1 MTSFERVRARIDHP
15 VIDSDGHHVEFLPL
29 VKDYLRE
36 IAGTGAVSGFE
47 QVEQASVLGRQI
59 DAATRRQL
67 NMTRMPWWGLPTQNT
82 LDRATA
88 MLPRLLHERLE
99 ALGSDFAVLYPTYGL
114 IPTHLDDEELRRS
127 TCRAFNQYAAECY
140 GEYSN
145 RLATAACIPMHTPEE
160 AVEELD
166 HAVGTLGLKVVMM
179 AGYAS
184 RPYAG
189 EELPRG
195 ARWLDFFGF
204 DSPHDYDPVWK
215 RCEELGVSP
224 TFHSTGSGWGSRSSI
239 SNYVYNH
246 VGNFAAAGEGA
257 ARALFLSGVPW
268 RFPKLRFA
276 FLEGGVAWACSLYAD
291 ILGHWEKRNRDH
303 IGHYDPARL
312 DRGKLEA
319 LFGEYAPD
327 AFRERIG
334 RMDESLALL
343 SDPEEDRS
351 ALDEFARCQ
360 ISGPDDIR
368 DAFVSRFHFGCEA
381 DDPLNAL
388 AFQRHMNPRN
398 ARIKAVFSSDIGHWD
413 VPDMEE
419 VLPEAYELVDKG
431 QLTEEDF
438 RDFVFGFPVSL
449 WTGTNPDFFRGT
461 AVADAVEAIRPS
473 VSSA

>member
-1 MTSFERVRARIDHP
+1 MTRLDTIRARIDHP

-29 VKDYLRE
+29 VKDFLGE
-36 IAGTGAVSGFE
+36 IAGPGTVSAFE
-47 QVEQASVLGRQI
+47 QVTQASALGRQI
-59 DAATRRQL
+59 DAETRRQL

-88 MLPRLLHERLE
+88 MLPRLMHERLA
-99 ALGSDFAVLYPTYGL
+99 ALGIDFAVLYPTYGL
-114 IPTHLDDEELRRS
+114 IPIHLDDEELRRS
-127 TCRAFNQYAAECY
+127 TCRAFNQYAAACY
-140 GEYSN
+140 EEYAD
-145 RLATAACIPMHTPEE
+145 RLTAAACIPMHTPEE
-160 AVEELD
+160 AIEELD

-179 AGYAS
+179 SAYAS
-184 RPYAG
+184 RPYQG
-189 EELPRG
+189 EDLPRG

-204 DSPHDYDPVWK
+204 DSAYDYDPVWK

-224 TFHSTGSGWGSRSSI
+224 TFHSTGTGWGSRGSV

-268 RFPKLRFA
+268 RFPNLRFA

-291 ILGHWEKRNRDH
+291 ILGHWEKRNRNH
-303 IGHYDPARL
+303 IEHYDPGKL

-319 LFGEYAPD
+319 LFGEYGPE
-327 AFRERIG
+327 AFRERLG

-343 SDPEEDRS
+343 SDPDEDRS
-351 ALDEFARCQ
+351 ALDEFSRCA
-360 ISGPDDIR
+360 IEGPDDIR
-368 DAFVSRFHFGCEA
+368 DVFVSRFHFGCEA

-388 AFQRHMNPRN
+388 AFQGHMNPGG

-413 VPDMEE
+413 VPDMTE

-431 QLTEEDF
+431 LLSPADF
-438 RDFVFGFPVSL
+438 RDFVFAFPVSL
-449 WTGTNPDFFRGT
+449 WAGTNPDFFRGT
-461 AVADAVEAIRPS
+461 VVEQSVDAIRPS
-473 VSSA
+473 TPAA